1 MSVGVDLGVDLGVDM
16 GVDVGLRRLIR
27 FRDGFFR

>member
-1 MSVGVDLGVDLGVDM
+1 MSVGVDLGVDLGVDV